1 MLQLK
6 NKDWDV
12 FMFSFIFKNLQYK
25 IFFLVSGQVQ
35 FAKFTDVVFHQNIGD
50 YLYFMLGGVIFFCLD
65 HKLSE
70 YKTIWAS
77 YLMQGIHWIGQE
89 LLSFI
94 KQFFSGSSDWSI
106 G

>member
-1 MLQLK
+1 M
-6 NKDWDV
+6 

-35 FAKFTDVVFHQNIGD
+35 FAKLIDVVFCQNIGD
-50 YLYFMLGGVIFFCLD
+50 YLYFMLGWGWGIFLCLD
-65 HKLSE
+65 HMLSE
-70 YKTIWAS
+70 NKAIRAS
-77 YLMQGIHWIGQE
+77 YLRQDIHQIGQE

-94 KQFFSGSSDWSI
+94 KQFFSGSS